1 MIRSKIAAVTFG
13 AALGLGA
20 LAVPA
25 AADSSSSS
33 SSSTETN
40 TVVPGGGPTQI
51 VLAGIGTLTLQVDP
65 TTGAVSNVGLVPL
78 DGVVLDSIVVTPTGA
93 VVNVTLPDGTPQQVK
108 VAGEIEDGVPNVET
122 EVEAPEQ
129 EQESEVAQR
138 TGDDS
143 SNSPGQVGDP
153 SGDGGGDSSGH
164 SGGDSSGHGGGE
176 D

>member
-25 AADSSSSS
+25 TADPSSSS
-33 SSSTETN
+33 SSSTETH
-40 TVVPGGGPTQI
+40 TAVPGGGPTQI
-51 VLAGIGTLTLQVDP
+51 VLAGIGTLTLEVDA

-93 VVNVTLPDGTPQQVK
+93 IVNVTLADGTTQQVK
-108 VAGEIEDGVPNVET
+108 VEGELEHGVPEVET
-122 EVEAPEQ
+122 EVEGPED
-129 EQESEVAQR
+129 EQESESEHT

-143 SNSPGQVGDP
+143 SGD
-153 SGDGGGDSSGH
+153 SHSGDSSSD
-164 SGGDSSGHGGGE
+164 SGGDSSGHGGG
-176 D
+176 DSSGHGGGDD